1 MIIQNI
7 YIFLLQYIFQGGIN
21 LGTSLL
27 RCFYSD
33 TGKELTIKDIIERSG
48 LTYKPVYFGLMKLME
63 RDYLNHRREKWKH
76 FFSLNLSNT
85 FVRKELELIEV
96 ERREKFLNELEEKQ
110 RRALDRLVESVQEK
124 IPLLMVRLINPVAIA
139 QGKIELLFVVAE
151 TDDYGNTI
159 KNFCNGVEVTH
170 GVTIAPVTASLKVFR
185 RILAEESNLRRMIES
200 GVTFFGTEFFIREK
214 IRSAERET
222 MVEKGT
228 TSSRYG
234 ATLYAP
240 PAPKTGVLHR
250 NESIVPGGSGD
261 GRG

>member
-1 MIIQNI
+1 M
-7 YIFLLQYIFQGGIN
+7 
-21 LGTSLL
+21 GTSLL

-33 TGKELTIKDIIERSG
+33 TGKELTIKDIVERSG

-63 RDYLNHRREKWKH
+63 RDYLKHRREKWKH
-76 FFSLNLSNT
+76 FFCLNLSNT
-85 FVRKELELIEV
+85 FVCKELELIEV

-110 RRALDRLVESVQEK
+110 RRALDRLIESIQEK
-124 IPLLMVRLINPVAIA
+124 VPLLMVRLINPVAVA

-151 TDDYGNTI
+151 ADDYGTTI

-170 GVTIAPVTASLKVFR
+170 GVTISPVTASLKVFR
-185 RILAEESNLRRMIES
+185 RILTEDSDLRRMIES

-214 IRSAERET
+214 IRSVERGT
-222 MVEKGT
+222 VERGA

-234 ATLYAP
+234 AP
-240 PAPKTGVLHR
+240 PYGQSAPKAEFLYKSEPTA
-250 NESIVPGGSGD
+250 PGGSGD